1 MIYIE
6 WCKYGGF
13 KLTVD
18 FNKLDKKSVSK
29 IIIDQITEAIIKRQY
44 RPGDKLPTE
53 FELCEMFGVGR
64 NSVREAIKI
73 LESYGVV
80 EIRRAEGTFIRSGF
94 SEQLIQPLLYS
105 IILAQDDSLQSLKEF
120 RQLIDVGVT
129 EMVIDKADEKG
140 LKKLKFAY
148 DNMKNKVTTRD
159 IEAIVVADNMFHDV
173 MFEIAD
179 NSLIRE
185 LGLMTRRLTGGM
197 IRTTV
202 ANILRLGEV
211 DNWLKAHEDIVG
223 LVERKDYLGI
233 NKVTKESYFYDK
245 NVLDE

>member
-64 NSVREAIKI
+64 NSVRVAIKI

-80 EIRRAEGTFIRSGF
+80 EIRRAERTFIRSGF

-129 EMVIDKADEKG
+129 EMVIDKADEEG

-159 IEAIVVADNMFHDV
+159 IEAIVVADNMFHDRS
-173 MFEIAD
+173 EEHT
-179 NSLIRE
+179 SE
-185 LGLMTRRLTGGM
+185 LQSRQYLVCRL
-197 IRTTV
+197 
-202 ANILRLGEV
+202 LLE
-211 DNWLKAHEDIVG
+211 K
-223 LVERKDYLGI
+223 KK
-233 NKVTKESYFYDK
+233 NKSYI
-245 NVLDE
+245 